1 LITPTNSLSRKRLE
15 MEDEWKFFMI
25 LMFAFLFLFVIVG
38 TVETTES
45 SSATCEQVVS
55 CPEGCQP
62 VNQSYSETSFDT
74 FMEGLVISLC
84 VILFFVVCMI
94 ILDM

>member
-1 LITPTNSLSRKRLE
+1 
-15 MEDEWKFFMI
+15 MEDAWKFFMI

-38 TVETTES
+38 TVETPES
-45 SSATCEQVVS
+45 SPATCEQVVS

-74 FMEGLVISLC
+74 FMEGLLIILYAMLFSVI
-84 VILFFVVCMI
+84 FMI
-94 ILDM
+94 ILDL